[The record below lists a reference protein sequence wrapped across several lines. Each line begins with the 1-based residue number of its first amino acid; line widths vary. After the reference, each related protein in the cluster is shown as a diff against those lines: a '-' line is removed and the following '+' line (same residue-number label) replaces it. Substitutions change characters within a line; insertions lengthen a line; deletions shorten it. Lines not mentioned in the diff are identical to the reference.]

1 MDKSKS
7 KLVSSKFKLYSFSAS
22 NTAEPESEHFEK
34 CPRDL
39 RFGKRHLQII
49 NICFLVFVAYYTRNN
64 LAVAIVAMTDRN
76 ASVNSDIQTFNWTNK
91 NVILSSFFIGYVPL
105 QICSGFLVRQFNV
118 KVLAATSLGIS
129 SFLGLLTPVIATHVG
144 DKGVIA
150 IRVLQGT
157 TQGFVFP
164 LVQHLLALWV
174 PPTERAFLGG
184 AVYAARPMATVLA
197 MIIPGY
203 LAASSFGWPWIFY
216 TSNIMALIWC
226 LSFLIFSYERP
237 SAHPNLS
244 KREQLYIEKSIGNKN
259 KKRVTYTPFR
269 EILTSPPFWALT
281 AAAFGYVW
289 GFWTLQ
295 SQMPMYLKYV
305 MKFDIKSSG
314 AIAALP
320 YLMQF
325 LAGYV
330 FSFISDY
337 LLGKNVWSIGTAR
350 KTMNL
355 IGCLGPALALVLL
368 QSGGPEHAVKAI
380 VLLTIAIATSGACF
394 CGYTINHIDL
404 SPNHSSVL
412 VGISNGLAQSCGFLA
427 PLFVQGVVT
436 NEEDPSQWKIVFY
449 TAAAINVVA
458 GIIFAIFGSGKVQSW
473 DSIVSRDKIR
483 TQENVEDVSNQE
495 LLT

>member
-34 CPRDL
+34 CPR
-39 RFGKRHLQII
+39 
-49 NICFLVFVAYYTRNN
+49 
-64 LAVAIVAMTDRN
+64 
-76 ASVNSDIQTFNWTNK
+76 
-91 NVILSSFFIGYVPL
+91 
-105 QICSGFLVRQFNV
+105 
-118 KVLAATSLGIS
+118 
-129 SFLGLLTPVIATHVG
+129 
-144 DKGVIA
+144 
-150 IRVLQGT
+150 
-157 TQGFVFP
+157 
-164 LVQHLLALWV
+164 
-174 PPTERAFLGG
+174 
-184 AVYAARPMATVLA
+184 ARPMATVLA

-244 KREQLYIEKSIGNKN
+244 KREQIYIEKSIGNKN
-259 KKRVTYTPFR
+259 KKR
-269 EILTSPPFWALT
+269 
-281 AAAFGYVW
+281 
-289 GFWTLQ
+289 
-295 SQMPMYLKYV
+295 
-305 MKFDIKSSG
+305 SG

-449 TAAAINVVA
+449 TAAVINVVA
-458 GIIFAIFGSGKVQSW
+458 GVIFAIFGSGKVQSW
-473 DSIVSRDKIR
+473 DSIVSKDTIR